1 MFDILFGWRKASKCK
16 KLIKMARC
24 RLKLVKNKRSCVSRQ
39 SRDDVAQLLK
49 HGHHQIAFRRVEQV
63 MRDESLIQVYDLL
76 DLYCE
81 CLIFRF
87 PYIRKC
93 RDCPN
98 DINEAASTL
107 IYSSARFAELPEL
120 MPIRKL
126 LGECYGQR
134 FVKTALELLPGNL
147 VNLQIKDYHLLRK
160 KVTEDSSK
168 YRLLAEIASDC
179 MQQGPLLLEYDK
191 SDDGDNNFVTPR
203 CGAHHKDDVEEFVS
217 PAKDQRLF
225 VFRLFVN
232 EKECYGWPEIYNNNN
247 INKFPGQDY
256 YSDEDF
262 QMPSE
267 KEGEEI
273 GIEWQGL
280 RTVVSMPCER
290 PKPSFEDGNI
300 MSIIPFPCRHI
311 HPKLPDYDELAE
323 KFKALKREKQHGNM
337 HTLHSLGSVGPALLP
352 KTGQVGSAPSLYG
365 AGPGIDIRPALTRLA
380 LPHPAPTW
388 PGPINNSPYG

>member
-16 KLIKMARC
+16 KLIKMVRC
-24 RLKLVKNKRSCVSRQ
+24 RLKLVKNKRSCVWRQ
-39 SRDDVAQLLK
+39 SRDDLAQLLK
-49 HGHHQIAFRRVEQV
+49 HGHHQIAFQRVEQV

-81 CLIFRF
+81 CLISRF

-126 LGECYGQR
+126 LGERYGQR

-147 VNLQIKDYHLLRK
+147 VNLQIKDHHLLGK
-160 KVTEDSSK
+160 KVTDESK
-168 YRLLAEIASDC
+168 YRLLAEIGSDC
-179 MQQGPLLLEYDK
+179 MQQGPLLLEYD
-191 SDDGDNNFVTPR
+191 NNFAS
-203 CGAHHKDDVEEFVS
+203 GAHHEDDDVEEFVYL

-232 EKECYGWPEIYNNNN
+232 DEKECYGWPPEIYNNNN
-247 INKFPGQDY
+247 NSNINKFTGQEY

-267 KEGEEI
+267 KEGEESV
-273 GIEWQGL
+273 IEQQGL
-280 RTVVSMPCER
+280 SLI
-290 PKPSFEDGNI
+290 SFN
-300 MSIIPFPCRHI
+300 CRHI

-323 KFKALKREKQHGNM
+323 KFKALKRENQLGN
-337 HTLHSLGSVGPALLP
+337 THSRRAVLE
-352 KTGQVGSAPSLYG
+352 
-365 AGPGIDIRPALTRLA
+365 I
-380 LPHPAPTW
+380 
-388 PGPINNSPYG
+388 